1 MVKSENATGA
11 SACYMQLRQRRLR
24 SRLPAT
30 VQPFAANP
38 ACLPATRPGGPCP
51 LDPRTAT
58 PATATATQTGRIRP
72 YQARSVR
79 CTRTAATNS
88 PSRAESVP
96 DRCGIP
102 GPFACF
108 VLSRTTR
115 LCKRR
120 CYIPPSYCCQSRG
133 MAGFAALLV
142 QIWSPQIPWTSI
154 FVSRSATATAL
165 LHLAS
170 PPFVPAARAG
180 FLDIL
185 FRPNQMDVPG

>member
-1 MVKSENATGA
+1 
-11 SACYMQLRQRRLR
+11 
-24 SRLPAT
+24 
-30 VQPFAANP
+30 
-38 ACLPATRPGGPCP
+38 
-51 LDPRTAT
+51 
-58 PATATATQTGRIRP
+58 
-72 YQARSVR
+72 
-79 CTRTAATNS
+79 
-88 PSRAESVP
+88 
-96 DRCGIP
+96 
-102 GPFACF
+102 
-108 VLSRTTR
+108 
-115 LCKRR
+115 
-120 CYIPPSYCCQSRG
+120 